1 MQFVFRGFLRGVG
14 GDDDD
19 NNNNNNDNNLLAVF
33 DFDKMAMYVKNKE
46 LMFGGN
52 EENQSVSL
60 HAGEVENNA
69 FSFSLSSSSS
79 SDTKN
84 AKIDPIFEIT
94 KPELYP
100 IMDKNDKAC
109 GRWAIVDEMV
119 YKRLVNGQTVVP
131 EWMGKLFWQT
141 PELRQIE
148 RRYVVEADTANASDR
163 ELMEMM
169 LTPDEMSKIM
179 LGGDGDDDDP
189 NGNDDDKLDK
199 GVVVKQMVD
208 LVDEPFLVY
217 IMDENQ
223 NAVDD
228 HLEKSESYAFA
239 DEYGDRFLFREE
251 RTTAPTTKQSQRRFV
266 LLDFEMQ
273 IVEKEKNPEDND
285 KKESIGSLLVEFH
298 PTEIKPSTTSEE
310 EEGEEKEGEEEEEE
324 EDTDFE
330 KMDIPVIYFQE
341 SGAWIWGVSQRG
353 LFVEL

>member
-251 RTTAPTTKQSQRRFV
+251 RTTKQSQRRFV

-273 IVEKEKNPEDND
+273 MVEKEKNPEDND